1 MTLALASVSDVEAV
15 SKAVPADS
23 IPSVVRLI
31 EMVSARVAN
40 YTGQTFDKVTDD
52 SIVIQPH
59 DGVLRL
65 PQRPVTALTSIT
77 VGTSLI
83 SSTLYS
89 WQPNGV
95 VRRTSPTVFAADSQF
110 TGFVGSAAGGV
121 AWPVDGEWP
130 WPPIATTVVYT
141 HGYDPGAYPD
151 DVAMVVAEKVAVKW
165 LAGARQAEGTQS
177 ESIDGY
183 SQSFTHLAHVTAG
196 NAWDPEHKQTLDAY
210 RRSGAASL
218 RLG

>member
-31 EMVSARVAN
+31 EMVSARVVS
-40 YTGQTFDKVTDD
+40 YTGQDFDKVTGD
-52 SIVIQPH
+52 SVTITPH

-77 VGTSLI
+77 IG
-83 SSTLYS
+83 SSVIDSALYT
-89 WQPNGV
+89 WQSNGV
-95 VRRTSPTVFAADSQF
+95 IRRVSPSTSSPDSGFSFAN
-110 TGFVGSAAGGV
+110 GG
-121 AWPVDGEWP
+121 WPVDGEWP
-130 WPPIATTVVYT
+130 WSPVATTIVYT
-141 HGYDPGAYPD
+141 HGYEPGAYPD
-151 DVAMVVAEKVAVKW
+151 DVAMVVAEKAAAKW
-165 LAGARQAEGTQS
+165 LGGSRQAEGTVS

-183 SQSFTHLAHVTAG
+183 SQSFAQLAHVSAG
-196 NAWDPEHKQTLDAY
+196 NAWDPEHKEILDAY
-210 RRSGAASL
+210 RRSKFTSL